1 MMTRPQV
8 SLVRWAAA
16 CPSRQLRRCSQVE
29 TLVKSQD
36 VRLSEKIGMPPTLVF
51 PMWHTYHAI
60 HPKQRSA

>member
-8 SLVRWAAA
+8 GLVRWAAA
-16 CPSRQLRRCSQVE
+16 CPSRQLQRCSQVE

-36 VRLSEKIGMPPTLVF
+36 VRLSEKIGMPPTLDF